1 MGFYKM
7 IRMGVLLLILLPLTG
22 CWDQRLLK
30 DSLLLIASGFDVED
44 NGNVRLTMAVLSPR
58 NKVLVFSGTGLSPH
72 DARNKLEERMPGRLD
87 NSNNRLVLIG
97 EAAAKKGIYPLLDI
111 FFRDPSSA
119 LNANIGVVKGSA
131 EKYFTRHAKDKMET
145 LQNIDKMF
153 TDKRQTNHIPLANI
167 QSICPIFLDP
177 GEDIILPYL
186 ADEKGDLSIIGN
198 ALFNGLKMTGT
209 LEKDESILCMLLKGS
224 IVRTASFTFP
234 VKGKK
239 GPASPLSFQIY
250 NNKRKLQVKAG
261 PGGVD
266 ARIDLKLNIEIMEY
280 PPDNLSDQDTAGR
293 IEGQL
298 ADELTS
304 RSRRVLEKLQ
314 KADCDFLGIG
324 RRVIAYYPSYWKE
337 TDWDKDYP
345 KAAMTPEI
353 RLHVLKHGILN

>member
-1 MGFYKM
+1 MDLYKM
-7 IRMGVLLLILLPLTG
+7 IRMGVLLLFLLPLTG

-30 DSLLLIASGFDVED
+30 DSLLLIASGFDVEE
-44 NGNVRLTMAVLSPR
+44 NGNIRITMAVLSPR
-58 NKVLVFSGTGLSPH
+58 NKVLVYSGTGLSPR
-72 DARNKLEERMPGRLD
+72 DARNKIEERMPGKLD

-111 FFRDPSSA
+111 FYRDPSSA

-145 LQNIDKMF
+145 IQNIDKMF
-153 TDKRQTNHIPLANI
+153 TDKRQNNHIPLANI

-186 ADEKGDLSIIGN
+186 ADEKGDLSIIGT
-198 ALFNGLKMTGT
+198 ALFNGMKMTGT
-209 LEKDESILCMLLKGS
+209 LGKDDSILCVLLKGHMGR
-224 IVRTASFTFP
+224 IASFTFP
-234 VKGKK
+234 AQGKK
-239 GPASPLSFQIY
+239 GPVSPLSFQIY

-261 PGGVD
+261 TGGVE
-266 ARIDLKLNIEIMEY
+266 AQIKLKLYIEVMEY
-280 PPDNLSDQDTAGR
+280 PPDNLGERDTADR
-293 IEGQL
+293 IERQL
-298 ADELTS
+298 ADQLAS

-345 KAAMTPEI
+345 KTAITPEF
-353 RLHVLKHGILN
+353 RLHVQKHGIMN